1 MSVFTTLNLEDVQYW
16 LRDFDIGEIVALKGI
31 AAGITNTNYFVNTHK
46 NRYVLTIFEKNDL
59 GDLPYF
65 VDLMAHL
72 SAHGVP
78 CPTPIADKNGVALH
92 LLKGKPALMVSCLNG
107 QDVATPNLQQVKQV
121 AKTLAQMHVAGLGF
135 NKPSINQ
142 RGQQWFSDTVQKVLP
157 HLTNA
162 TDAKLLTD
170 EMAHLQSHNLVEMQ
184 NAGVSKINSALP
196 RGALPYGVV
205 HGDLFRD
212 NVLFDG
218 DQLGGF
224 IDFYYAC
231 QDVLV
236 YDVAIAVNEWCLHHN
251 GSDLGTIDTI
261 KVEAFLDAYQQIRPF
276 TVEESQSWQAMLRR
290 AALRFWLSRLHDF
303 YFPEA
308 GLLTHI
314 KDPNHFKNILQQ
326 HIAAKNA

>member
-1 MSVFTTLNLEDVQYW
+1 MSVFTTLEIDDVQRW
-16 LRDFDIGEIVALKGI
+16 LHNFDIGEVVALKGI
-31 AAGITNTNYFVNTHK
+31 AAGITNTNYFVNTQN

-59 GDLPYF
+59 CDLPYF
-65 VDLMAHL
+65 VDLMTHL
-72 SAHGVP
+72 SAHDVL
-78 CPTPIADKNGVALH
+78 CPTPIVDKNGVALH

-121 AKTLAQMHVAGLGF
+121 AKTLAQMHVAGLNF
-135 NKPSINQ
+135 NRPSINQ
-142 RGQQWFSDTVQKVLP
+142 RGQKWFTETVQKVLP
-157 HLTNA
+157 HLNIA
-162 TDAKLLTD
+162 ADAKLLTD
-170 EMAHLQSHNLVEMQ
+170 EMAYWQSHQVMELQIQ
-184 NAGVSKINSALP
+184 NGLP
-196 RGALPYGVV
+196 FGVV

-212 NVLFDG
+212 NVLFD
-218 DQLGGF
+218 DDELGGF

-231 QDVLV
+231 QDVLI

-251 GSDLGTIDTI
+251 GSDLGTIDEI
-261 KVEAFLDAYQQIRPF
+261 KVEAFLSAYQEFRPF
-276 TVEESQSWQAMLRR
+276 NTVEIECWQPMLRR

-326 HIAAKNA
+326 HILATNEQTGNQ